1 MKAKVDYN
9 DIMGFKKELEQLY
22 VHFENTHKN
31 MLKFL
36 EDAECIDDEKVDEF
50 HSHIKEYESKLETLK
65 SDFYQLSSEQKKLE
79 SCLNQTKILKKR
91 RVTKL
96 ESNMKKPKI
105 NDILDECLGEWDDCE
120 DCDESE
126 DETSF

>member
-36 EDAECIDDEKVDEF
+36 EDAECIDDDKVDEF
-50 HSHIKEYESKLETLK
+50 HSHIKEYEAKLENIK

-96 ESNMKKPKI
+96 ESNMKKPKKGDFFDI
-105 NDILDECLGEWDDCE
+105 NDEFDGECE
-120 DCDESE
+120 CDES
-126 DETSF
+126 DETPF